1 MAAAK
6 VAFQGEFQN
15 NLKGKF
21 LDNLLYYFIG
31 NLVNNFRDNLS
42 GCCQAIF
49 RQLSRSHHI
58 LSSGSRKT
66 IKFVIHCA
74 DYEIERLVSYKD

>member
-15 NLKGKF
+15 NVKGKF

-31 NLVNNFRDNLS
+31 NLVNNFCNNFGDNFEDNL
-42 GCCQAIF
+42 GTICQAVVK
-49 RQLSRSHHI
+49 Q
-58 LSSGSRKT
+58 G
-66 IKFVIHCA
+66 VITYCHQA
-74 DYEIERLVSYKD
+74 VVKL